1 MSIQPV
7 PRRTFL
13 KLAAVS
19 VAGAALTECS
29 AGANAVPV
37 AAGPVPAP
45 RTAGDIGLKLGVA
58 SYSLRNF
65 SRQQAIEMTKTL
77 GTRYI
82 NLKSVHLPYE
92 ASPLEMVAAR
102 REIEG
107 AGLQIVGGG
116 MITFETDTDEGVR
129 RYFDYAKAA
138 GMPLVVGTCK
148 PGVLPRIEK
157 FVKQYDIKLAI
168 HNHGPGDENFP
179 SPYDALK
186 AVKGMDPRMGLCID
200 LGHTVRTGTD
210 VVRAV
215 ADAGPRLL
223 DMHAK
228 DLRDL
233 KVAESQC
240 IVGEGE
246 IPIAEIFRQLEGMKY
261 AGYVNL
267 EYEIEPDNPLPGM
280 KQSFAY
286 MRGVLA
292 GLATTA
298 LRVSARHESRT
309 APD

>member
-1 MSIQPV
+1 MPGQEL

-13 KLAAVS
+13 KFAAL
-19 VAGAALTECS
+19 GAAGVAISGS
-29 AGANAVPV
+29 AAE
-37 AAGPVPAP
+37 AAEIQMRAGLAP
-45 RTAGDIGLKLGVA
+45 SRGRADDIGLKLGVA

-148 PGVLPRIEK
+148 PGMLPRIEK

-168 HNHGPGDENFP
+168 HNHGPGDE
-179 SPYDALK
+179 
-186 AVKGMDPRMGLCID
+186 
-200 LGHTVRTGTD
+200 
-210 VVRAV
+210 
-215 ADAGPRLL
+215 
-223 DMHAK
+223 
-228 DLRDL
+228 
-233 KVAESQC
+233 
-240 IVGEGE
+240 
-246 IPIAEIFRQLEGMKY
+246 
-261 AGYVNL
+261 
-267 EYEIEPDNPLPGM
+267 
-280 KQSFAY
+280 
-286 MRGVLA
+286 
-292 GLATTA
+292 
-298 LRVSARHESRT
+298 
-309 APD
+309 